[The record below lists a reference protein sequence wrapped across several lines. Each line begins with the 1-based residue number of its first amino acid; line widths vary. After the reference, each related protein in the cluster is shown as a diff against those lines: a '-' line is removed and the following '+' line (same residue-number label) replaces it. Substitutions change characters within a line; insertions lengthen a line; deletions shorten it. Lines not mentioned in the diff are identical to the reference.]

1 VSPIW
6 PTRRGALVLGGAAAA
21 YLVGWAFGTRELA
34 ALSLALAASV
44 ALAFGSVLIARRTPR
59 RLARRLPPRAVAG
72 EPLVVSV
79 RIEPSTR
86 LVAATLIERSSG
98 LGSPGASLRAAG
110 DRLEGG
116 WSVERPPRGR
126 YELEPELVLEDV
138 LGLVR
143 SRAALP
149 FPARVRVEPQ
159 LVELG
164 APRARAFAQRDGTR
178 RAYAANAGDG
188 LAGVR
193 DHEVGES
200 LRRVHWRTTARRGR
214 LTVRELEE
222 HPREELHL
230 LLDAALQH
238 AAGWARP
245 PAFERAVQC
254 AGSLALHAARAGV
267 SVTFESRGRH
277 GLRVAR
283 ASCAASG
290 SVAALFDA
298 LCTVEADGSEPLGA
312 QLARAPGPR
321 ICVVT
326 SDLGPAVVE
335 RLRQL
340 RARRRAVAVVAVD
353 AGSWSAEPGGLDA
366 AAALLS
372 RSGVEV
378 VVVGRDDDLAGRL
391 APLVSSGVAGAA

>member
-1 VSPIW
+1 
-6 PTRRGALVLGGAAAA
+6 VLGGAAAA

-34 ALSLALAASV
+34 ALALALAASV
-44 ALAFGSVLIARRTPR
+44 ALAFGSVLVARRTPR
-59 RLARRLPPRAVAG
+59 RLIRRLPPRAVAG
-72 EPLVVSV
+72 EPLEVSV
-79 RIEPSTR
+79 RVEPPTR
-86 LVAATLIERSSG
+86 LAAATLIDRCSG
-98 LGSPGASLRAAG
+98 LGSPAASLRVGG
-110 DRLEGG
+110 DGLEGV
-116 WSVERPPRGR
+116 WQVERPLRGR

-149 FPARVRVEPQ
+149 FPARLRVEPQ

-178 RAYAANAGDG
+178 RAFAANAGDG

-230 LLDAALQH
+230 VLDAALQH
-238 AAGWARP
+238 AAGPVRP

-277 GLRVAR
+277 GLRVAVAR
-283 ASCAASG
+283 G
-290 SVAALFDA
+290 SAAALFDA
-298 LCTVEADGSEPLGA
+298 LCTVEADGSEPLAA
-312 QLARAPGPR
+312 QLARASSPR
-321 ICVVT
+321 LCVVT

-335 RLRQL
+335 RLRAV

-353 AGSWSAEPGGLDA
+353 AGSWSGEPGALDA
-366 AAALLS
+366 PAALLS

-378 VVVGRDDDLAGRL
+378 VVVGRDDDLARHL

>member
-1 VSPIW
+1 VSAVW
-6 PTRRGALVLGGAAAA
+6 PTRRGALVLGGAVAA

-44 ALAFGSVLIARRTPR
+44 ALGFASVLIARRTPR
-59 RLARRLPPRAVAG
+59 RLARRLPPRAVAD
-72 EPLVVSV
+72 EPLEVAVLV
-79 RIEPSTR
+79 EPSAR
-86 LVAATLIERSSG
+86 LVAAMLVERCSG
-98 LGSPGASLRAAG
+98 LGAPRASLRCG
-110 DRLEGG
+110 GNGLEGA
-116 WSVERPPRGR
+116 WRVERPARGR

-143 SRAALP
+143 ARVALP
-149 FPARVRVEPQ
+149 FPARLRVEPR

-164 APRARAFAQRDGTR
+164 DGRARAFAQRDGTR
-178 RAYAANAGDG
+178 RALAANAGDG

-222 HPREELHL
+222 HPREELHV
-230 LLDAALQH
+230 LLDASLQD
-238 AAGWARP
+238 AQGVSRP

-254 AGSLALHAARAGV
+254 AGSLALHAARTGAAV
-267 SVTFESRGRH
+267 AFESRGRH
-277 GLRVAR
+277 GQRVAVSR
-283 ASCAASG
+283 G

-298 LCTVEADGSEPLGA
+298 LCTVEADGSEPFA
-312 QLARAPGPR
+312 SQLARVPGSR
-321 ICVVT
+321 LCIVT

-335 RLRQL
+335 RVGAL
-340 RARRRAVAVVAVD
+340 RARRRAIAVVAID
-353 AGSWSAEPGGLDA
+353 RGSWSGEVGELADA
-366 AAALLS
+366 AAQLA

-378 VVVGRDDDLAGRL
+378 AVVGRDDDLRRRL
-391 APLVSSGVAGAA
+391 RPLVASGVAGAA